1 MAAIVGE
8 CALVAPVSLGVGIAV
23 AKGALSA
30 VGSGVFVVGNRSAH
44 GDGFAASR
52 LA

>member
-1 MAAIVGE
+1 VAAIVGE
-8 CALVAPVSLGVGIAV
+8 CALVAPMSLGVGIAV
-23 AKGALSA
+23 AKRALSVA
-30 VGSGVFVVGNRSAH
+30 GSGVFVGNRSAH